1 MVEALTTFALNLI
14 RYFFR
19 KFQDMEPWLSSSV
32 SGGIRFDTTQWAL
45 ISRAGVEQES
55 SVAPSGVYIAVIRT
69 QSMFFCAA
77 EDTVEHEAQ
86 DLTQDFFLH
95 LLQKNIANRAD
106 PLRGKFRTFLL
117 SALEFFLL
125 HKKEEAGAQKRGG
138 GATMVCLD
146 EETAEE
152 RYQLMDPAQT
162 AEQIFDARWAAML
175 VQAVIDRLKT
185 EMESAGKGE
194 LFSKIRGFLIEYP
207 NSSYAEAA
215 QATGLTLPALKTAIH
230 RLRVRYGD
238 LLREEIA
245 RTVVSPADFDDE
257 VRALRASLLSGHLRV

>member
-1 MVEALTTFALNLI
+1 MFALNLI
-14 RYFFR
+14 RYSFK
-19 KFQDMEPWLSSSV
+19 KFQDMGPWLSSSA

-45 ISRAGVEQES
+45 VSRAGAEEGEKRSAFES
-55 SVAPSGVYIAVIRT
+55 LYRSYSHPIYVFLRRRGYST
-69 QSMFFCAA
+69 
-77 EDTVEHEAQ
+77 HEAQ

-106 PLRGKFRTFLL
+106 PQRGKFRTFLL

-125 HKKEEAGAQKRGG
+125 HKKEEADAQKRGG

-194 LFSKIRGFLIEYP
+194 LFTKIRGFLIEYP

-215 QATGLTLPALKTAIH
+215 QATGLTLAAIKTAIH

-257 VRALRASLLSGHLRV
+257 VRALRASLLSGYLRD

>member
-1 MVEALTTFALNLI
+1 
-14 RYFFR
+14 
-19 KFQDMEPWLSSSV
+19 MEHWLSSSA
-32 SGGIRFDTTQWAL
+32 SGSIRFDTTQWAL
-45 ISRAGVEQES
+45 VCRAG
-55 SVAPSGVYIAVIRT
+55 
-69 QSMFFCAA
+69 A
-77 EDTVEHEAQ
+77 EDGETRSAFESLYRSYSHPVYVFLRRRGYGTHEAQ

-95 LLQKNIANRAD
+95 LLQKNIPSRAD

-117 SALEFFLL
+117 TALGFFIL
-125 HKKEEAGAQKRGG
+125 HKKEQAGAQKRGG
-138 GATMVCLD
+138 DVTMVFLD

-152 RYQLMDPAQT
+152 RYQLMDPGQT
-162 AEQIFDARWAAML
+162 AEQIFDARWAATL
-175 VQAVIDRLKT
+175 IQATIDRLKA
-185 EMESAGKGE
+185 EMQTAGKGE

-215 QATGLTLPALKTAIH
+215 QATGLTLPAIKTAIH

-257 VRALRASLLSGHLRV
+257 VRALRASLLSGYSRA